1 MGNCY
6 IFHIYIYGGEIFVN
20 AEIDDFNPNGNIE
33 ISGGNITVWGAK
45 SGSDGD
51 PIDMDGTLTIQV
63 GTLFA
68 WGNQGMTQI
77 DRQAKNNQKYISQYS
92 SYSSGKTF

>member
-1 MGNCY
+1 
-6 IFHIYIYGGEIFVN
+6 
-20 AEIDDFNPNGNIE
+20 
-33 ISGGNITVWGAK
+33 
-45 SGSDGD
+45 
-51 PIDMDGTLTIQV
+51 MDESLTITG

-68 WGNQGMTQI
+68 WGNQGLTQI

>member
-1 MGNCY
+1 
-6 IFHIYIYGGEIFVN
+6 
-20 AEIDDFNPNGNIE
+20 
-33 ISGGNITVWGAK
+33 
-45 SGSDGD
+45 
-51 PIDMDGTLTIQV
+51 MDGTLTIQV